1 MQGKQ
6 CPSWGVGGCRAGGEQ
21 VQSFQAPCGNPGEK
35 SIPAFLLACLSPAP
49 QRLRPH
55 PAPYPAPRPRAHST
69 RRSPLTWG
77 AGPLGPS
84 PRTGT
89 TSLLRSDPVCQG
101 DGTSR
106 AAFPEPSTRA
116 PALRRRPALWGWG
129 RPPEG
134 HGKVLQGAAARAP
147 CWLARSRSSLSWP
160 CWLLHG
166 RGKLLGWPGR
176 SASVVTGPGR
186 DARAAVNPF
195 LLASKVAW
203 GADLPGSSH
212 PGNPAHSAGC

>member
-1 MQGKQ
+1 MQGEQ
-6 CPSWGVGGCRAGGEQ
+6 RPSWGVGGCREGGEQ
-21 VQSFQAPCGNPGEK
+21 VQSFQAPCGNPGAK
-35 SIPAFLLACLSPAP
+35 SMPAFLLARLSPAP

-55 PAPYPAPRPRAHST
+55 PAPYPAPRPRAHPT
-69 RRSPLTWG
+69 RRGPLTWG

-116 PALRRRPALWGWG
+116 PALRRRPSFWGWG

-147 CWLARSRSSLSWP
+147 CWLARSLPLPSEL
-160 CWLLHG
+160 
-166 RGKLLGWPGR
+166 
-176 SASVVTGPGR
+176 A
-186 DARAAVNPF
+186 
-195 LLASKVAW
+195 LLAAARERKVA
-203 GADLPGSSH
+203 GLAGQVRLG
-212 PGNPAHSAGC
+212 GNRTREGRACGC